1 MTTET
6 NSAVINHGILVTQQ
20 DGTVLTMCQMAGVLL
35 GVDAKQMPGRA
46 VQTAIPALASINMP
60 ESNAPTTTKSL
71 TLVCGSTI
79 EITVHTLSTS
89 VVVWQIQG
97 GRNVGVAAAPVPPR
111 VDRRRIDLDTRLSRS
126 IEAIERTDTITT
138 ETELPIDEQIMELLK
153 LGCEVFRLPMGIVS
167 HIVDDDYFVQYAA
180 APSAAPAPAPGTR
193 FDLGNTY
200 CKETLAANAP
210 VAIHHIAES
219 ELRVHPCYK
228 QFHLEA
234 YIGTPLIVDGQRWGT
249 LNFSSGR
256 PRDIPFDAHDAA
268 LIRLVAQWI
277 GNKLSR
283 RSALAE
289 IERQRGIFESLFR
302 DAPVAIA
309 LSTVEREVAMVNPAF
324 CKLFACTPEYAIGKK
339 TTQFYANP
347 MEYEKQGKLRYNKNG
362 ESTSEPYTT
371 AYRRADGVVFFA
383 EAVASRIMDAHNHVI
398 GFVIHLQDV
407 SQRKA
412 DDQQR
417 QQMETFLNSVIENI
431 PNMIFVKDA
440 KELRFV
446 RFNKAGEDLLGF
458 PRSELIGKNDY
469 DFFPKQQADFF
480 TARDQQVLADKVQV
494 DIAEE
499 FIATRNQGVRVL
511 HTKKLPIFDEQ
522 GEPLYLLGISEDIT
536 ERKASERNIARFK
549 HALDNSS
556 EIIFMFEPDT
566 LQFTYINRG
575 TAQAL
580 STPLTEL
587 MALKPFELEHRG
599 AESAFRARLAPLL
612 NRESGSLEYQTE
624 YCPRGRACFAVEVHL
639 EFVQEAGD
647 RGLIVSIARDVT
659 EREHVARL
667 KNEFVSTVSHE
678 LRTPLTSIRGSLG
691 LLLGGA
697 SGELTPDMRH
707 LVAIAHRNSER
718 LINIVND
725 ILDIEKIKAGKLR
738 AELRPENLVPLVQQ
752 AMDSNG
758 AYATQHGVR
767 FHAICHMDRAM
778 VNVDHE
784 RFMQIMA
791 NLLSNAAKFSPPDAI
806 VDIAIEQHQNKF
818 RVSVSDKGPGIP
830 TAFRADL
837 FKPFSQADASNTRQK
852 GGTGLG
858 LAITKSLVEQM
869 GGEIGFVTS
878 IDVGTTFYVE
888 WPALD
893 AVTAGS

>member
-1 MTTET
+1 MITET
-6 NSAVINHGILVTQQ
+6 NIPSGGHGIIVTQQ
-20 DGTVLTMCQMAGVLL
+20 NGAVLTMCRTAGALL
-35 GVDAKQMPGRA
+35 GVDATQMLGRI
-46 VQTAIPALASINMP
+46 VQTAIPALATLDIPAVNTYS
-60 ESNAPTTTKSL
+60 TTKSL
-71 TLVCGSTI
+71 TLACGSTVAVL
-79 EITVHTLSTS
+79 VHALPND
-89 VVVWQIQG
+89 VIVWQIDRQLNADG
-97 GRNVGVAAAPVPPR
+97 APAPPPLRAAHRPRNLDAR
-111 VDRRRIDLDTRLSRS
+111 LRRSL
-126 IEAIERTDTITT
+126 EAIERTEIITT
-138 ETELPIDEQIMELLK
+138 EAEQPLNDQIIELLN

-167 HIVDDDYFVQYAA
+167 HIVGDDYFVQYATAQGA
-180 APSAAPAPAPGTR
+180 APTPGTR
-193 FDLGNTY
+193 FDLGDTY

-210 VAIHHIAES
+210 LAMHDIANS
-219 ELRVHPCYK
+219 ELRHHPCYK

-249 LNFSSGR
+249 LNFSSGT
-256 PRDIPFDAHDAA
+256 PRDFPFDAHDLA

-283 RSALAE
+283 LSALAE

-324 CKLFACTPEYAIGKK
+324 CKLFACTPDYAIGRK
-339 TTQFYANP
+339 TTQLYADP
-347 MEYEKQGKLRYNKNG
+347 EEYERQGKLRYN
-362 ESTSEPYTT
+362 TSGNSSPSPYVL
-371 AYRRADGVVFFA
+371 AYKRADGSLFFA
-383 EAVASRIMDAHNHVI
+383 ETVASRIMDAHGNVI
-398 GFVIHLQDV
+398 GFVAHLQDV

-458 PRSELIGKNDY
+458 SRSELIGKNDY

-480 TARDQQVLADKVQV
+480 TTRDHQVLADKVLV

-499 FIATRNQGVRVL
+499 FIATRNQGMRVL
-511 HTKKLPIFDEQ
+511 HTKKFPILDEE

-536 ERKASERNIARFK
+536 DRKASERNIARFK

-580 STPLTEL
+580 STPLSEL
-587 MALKPFELEHRG
+587 MALKPFVLEHG
-599 AESAFRARLAPLL
+599 CTESAFRERLAPLL
-612 NRESGSLEYQTE
+612 NRESSSLKYQTE
-624 YCPRGRACFAVEVHL
+624 YCPHDQACFAVEVHL

-659 EREHVARL
+659 ERENVARL

-697 SGELTPDMRH
+697 SGDLTPDMRN
-707 LVAIAHRNSER
+707 LVAIAHRNCER

-738 AELRPENLVPLVQQ
+738 AKLRPEDLVQLVQQ
-752 AMDSNG
+752 AIDSNG
-758 AYATQHGVR
+758 AYAAQHGVS
-767 FHAICHMDRAM
+767 FHLIGHIDRAM
-778 VNVDHE
+778 VNLDHE

-791 NLLSNAAKFSPPDAI
+791 NLLSNAAKFSPRDGK
-806 VDIAIEQHQNKF
+806 VDIAIERCLDKY
-818 RVSVSDKGPGIP
+818 RVRVSDKGPGIP
-830 TAFRADL
+830 LTFRKDL

-869 GGEIGFVTS
+869 GGEIGFVTAA
-878 IDVGTTFYVE
+878 DVGTTFYVE

-893 AVTAGS
+893 AVTASS